1 MLDKAIRELDRER
14 AALQTQE
21 KRTVAEIKKTA
32 KQGQMDAVKVM
43 AKSLIRNRHA
53 VTKMYNLKGQLQAVS
68 LRIQTLKS
76 TQAMAD
82 AMKGATKAMGM
93 MNKQMNLPAL
103 QRIMMEFDRQNERM
117 EMTSEVM
124 GDAIDDAFEAEDE
137 EEETNTLVSQVLD
150 EIGVNLDVDLVNAPG
165 QKQAVA
171 QAAPAAGVAAEP
183 EAMGAAAGGGGGGP
197 GGSSVEDDLQ
207 ARLDAL
213 RKG

>member
-1 MLDKAIRELDRER
+1 MSSGTSLGTTGICASKREQPVTTWQGPSNYLSGSRLFG
-14 AALQTQE
+14 ALQ
-21 KRTVAEIKKTA
+21 
-32 KQGQMDAVKVM
+32 
-43 AKSLIRNRHA
+43 
-53 VTKMYNLKGQLQAVS
+53 
-68 LRIQTLKS
+68 
-76 TQAMAD
+76 
-82 AMKGATKAMGM
+82 
-93 MNKQMNLPAL
+93 
-103 QRIMMEFDRQNERM
+103 
-117 EMTSEVM
+117 
-124 GDAIDDAFEAEDE
+124 AEDE

-165 QKQAVA
+165 QKHAVA